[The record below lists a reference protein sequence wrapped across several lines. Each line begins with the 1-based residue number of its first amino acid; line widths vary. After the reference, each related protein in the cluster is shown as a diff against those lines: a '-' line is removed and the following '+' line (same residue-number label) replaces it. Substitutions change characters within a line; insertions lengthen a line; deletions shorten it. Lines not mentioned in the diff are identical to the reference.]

1 MSEGADRAGRPNR
14 PTQAVPLSPQ
24 EPSIAT
30 PSSKSWVLPV
40 LLSPVFS
47 TISSPIW
54 TLAPVQTRG
63 SQQVPS
69 LSVGQAPCPH
79 CSLVL
84 RALPL
89 ALGLLD

>member
-1 MSEGADRAGRPNR
+1 MSERADRAGPPSQ
-14 PTQAVPLSPQ
+14 PTQAVTLSPQ

-30 PSSKSWVLPV
+30 PCSKSWVLPV
-40 LLSPVFS
+40 LISPVFS

-54 TLAPVQTRG
+54 TLAPAQTRG

-84 RALPL
+84 RHLG
-89 ALGLLD
+89 LGLLD